1 MTTLAERA
9 NQKDQDIARKALPSV
24 CELAK
29 VYASR
34 KEPVIV
40 EIQDDEQVHLVLPVK
55 VFELL
60 DHILS
65 LMADGKAFSLVPED
79 SELTTQQA
87 ADMLNVSRP
96 FLVKL
101 LEAGELPFKKVGSH
115 RRILM
120 EDLLSYISIS
130 EANRGKALKELARQ
144 AQDLKMGY

>member
-9 NQKDQDIARKALPSV
+9 NRKDQDIARKALPSV
-24 CELAK
+24 RELAK

>member
-1 MTTLAERA
+1 MTTLAERPTR
-9 NQKDQDIARKALPSV
+9 KDQAIAQQALPSV
-24 CELAK
+24 RDLAK
-29 VYASR
+29 VFATR
-34 KEPVIV
+34 KEPVTV
-40 EIQDDEQVHLVLPVK
+40 EIHDDEQVHLVLPVK
-55 VFELL
+55 IFALL

-101 LEAGELPFKKVGSH
+101 LEAGELPYKKVGSH

-130 EANRGKALKELARQ
+130 EANREKALTELARQ